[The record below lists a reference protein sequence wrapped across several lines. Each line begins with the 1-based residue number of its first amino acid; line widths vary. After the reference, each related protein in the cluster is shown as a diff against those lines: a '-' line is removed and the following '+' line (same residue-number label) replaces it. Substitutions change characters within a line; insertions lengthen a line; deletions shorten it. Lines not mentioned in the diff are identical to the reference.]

1 MSWND
6 FVYGLGDLFEAT
18 FQILPPLGNLPNVL
32 FTLVIFGGLVYWM
45 GQLNKYKK
53 EAKRNGTIE

>member
-6 FVYGLGDLFEAT
+6 FVYGLGDIFEAT
-18 FQILPPLGNLPNVL
+18 FEILPPLGNLPNAI
-32 FTLVIFGGLVYWM
+32 FSLVIFGGLVYWM
-45 GQLNKYKK
+45 NQLGKYKK